1 MTSKIIAGLP
11 EAIIPNCLLMMI
23 AGILGCIVTAQFGGF
38 GILTFVQ
45 VATLGVSAASLSEYR
60 TDRGLW
66 MFALLMLVIW
76 GGLYALGLTMQT
88 LDMLRGVQSPVA
100 ILIDASLATF
110 CTTIHLRFLWR
121 VARYNFQAVS

>member
-1 MTSKIIAGLP
+1 
-11 EAIIPNCLLMMI
+11 
-23 AGILGCIVTAQFGGF
+23 
-38 GILTFVQ
+38 
-45 VATLGVSAASLSEYR
+45 
-60 TDRGLW
+60 

-88 LDMLRGVQSPVA
+88 LDMLKGVQSPVA

-121 VARYNFQAVS
+121 VALYNFQHAS

>member
-1 MTSKIIAGLP
+1 MPSKIIAGLP
-11 EAIIPNCLLMMI
+11 GSIIPNCLPLMI
-23 AGILGCIVTAQFGGF
+23 AGMLGCFITAQLGGF

-45 VATLGVSAASLSEYR
+45 GAILGVSAASLREYQ

-66 MFALLMLVIW
+66 MFSVLMLVIW
-76 GGLYALGLTMQT
+76 GALYALGLTMQT

-100 ILIDASLATF
+100 VIIDASLATF

-121 VARYNFQAVS
+121 VARYNFQHVS